1 MPVWSRIK
9 RTFGEPS
16 ERVVFITKLVL
27 LWNVP
32 LIKLPTYEAL
42 HQYGVVLFQ
51 ATIWRSE
58 SPPMEKLLLDG
69 SLGPFQAT
77 RRLATSVEVN
87 KKLTLGTMM
96 SVGVMEALPYVIVI
110 WKPDNKVPRFK
121 QDSSSFIASG
131 GDVVCCRPEGLACGI

>member
-1 MPVWSRIK
+1 
-9 RTFGEPS
+9 
-16 ERVVFITKLVL
+16 
-27 LWNVP
+27 
-32 LIKLPTYEAL
+32 
-42 HQYGVVLFQ
+42 
-51 ATIWRSE
+51 
-58 SPPMEKLLLDG
+58 MEKLLLDG

-87 KKLTLGTMM
+87 EKLTLGTMM

-131 GDVVCCRPEGLACGI
+131 GDVVCCCPEGLACGI